1 MGLHLGRVF
10 HGLVLYH
17 QSFQLSI
24 DELSGDWFCSHVFQE
39 YKVIEV
45 LRVKPLE
52 RIIDFMGLNF
62 LDSVIVVVRGARINA
77 RISAVIQ

>member
-1 MGLHLGRVF
+1 MSASIIAFFSIGIPA
-10 HGLVLYH
+10 LVR
-17 QSFQLSI
+17 QF
-24 DELSGDWFCSHVFQE
+24 V
-39 YKVIEV
+39 V